1 MDVQKKTIVF
11 VTHDLEEAILLA
23 DKIVFMEPKG
33 IKEVINVNIERP
45 RNKEKLLNNDRYQNL
60 RSRLVK
66 MFNNE
71 EDDID
76 LTGGAGI

>member
-1 MDVQKKTIVF
+1 
-11 VTHDLEEAILLA
+11 
-23 DKIVFMEPKG
+23 MEPKG

-45 RNKEKLLNNDRYQNL
+45 RNKEKLLSNDRYRSL

-71 EDDID
+71 DDNID
-76 LTGGAGI
+76 LVGGAGI